1 MARAIVY
8 TDFDGVLNA
17 FPEAEPTPSDLYSP
31 ERAFRLD
38 GEATV
43 HVGSGAAYRIRW
55 SSELTDALHELAC
68 TGAIELQ
75 WLSTWQPYTALLNER
90 LGWNAQIIGT
100 VQWYDPITYTG
111 LRDGKYRAVARRVE
125 VEADGGDPAPI
136 VWIAGRTRA
145 HGAAGQP
152 HRHLPAAVGAHLR
165 VHRESARVRR
175 RDARRR
181 ADTARARRPHGL
193 LMRVC
198 AEGHGFAK
206 PLRIFAV
213 QMAVVRRIASIMH
226 GQGNGREKERTP

>member
-38 GEATV
+38 GDATV
-43 HVGSGAAYRIRW
+43 HVGNGAAYRIRW

-125 VEADGGDPAPI
+125 VEADGDDPEPI
-136 VWIAGRTRA
+136 VWIDDEECTRTRCDE
-145 HGAAGQP
+145 
-152 HRHLPAAVGAHLR
+152 LR
-165 VHRESARVRR
+165 ASAPVAPVLMVRPDSRIGISRRQWALICAFIANPRAFGDVTLDVEPTLRE
-175 RDARRR
+175 
-181 ADTARARRPHGL
+181 H
-193 LMRVC
+193 
-198 AEGHGFAK
+198 EGHTGY
-206 PLRIFAV
+206 
-213 QMAVVRRIASIMH
+213 
-226 GQGNGREKERTP
+226 

>member
-17 FPEAEPTPSDLYSP
+17 FPEAQPTPSDLYSP

-75 WLSTWQPYTALLNER
+75 WLSTWQPYTVLLNER

-125 VEADGGDPAPI
+125 VEADRDDPAPI
-136 VWIAGRTRA
+136 VWIDDEECTRTRCDE
-145 HGAAGQP
+145 
-152 HRHLPAAVGAHLR
+152 LR
-165 VHRESARVRR
+165 ASALVAPVLMVRPDSRIGISRRQWALICAFIANPRAFGDVTLDVEPTLRE
-175 RDARRR
+175 
-181 ADTARARRPHGL
+181 H
-193 LMRVC
+193 
-198 AEGHGFAK
+198 EGHTGY
-206 PLRIFAV
+206 
-213 QMAVVRRIASIMH
+213 
-226 GQGNGREKERTP
+226 

>member
-125 VEADGGDPAPI
+125 VETDGGDPAPI
-136 VWIAGRTRA
+136 VWIDDEECTRTRCDE
-145 HGAAGQP
+145 
-152 HRHLPAAVGAHLR
+152 LR
-165 VHRESARVRR
+165 ASAPVAPVLMVRPDSRIGISR
-175 RDARRR
+175 RQWALICAFIANPR
-181 ADTARARRPHGL
+181 AFV

>member
-43 HVGSGAAYRIRW
+43 HVGNGAAYRIRW

-111 LRDGKYRAVARRVE
+111 LRDGKYRAVARRGE

-136 VWIAGRTRA
+136 VWIDDEECTRTRCDE
-145 HGAAGQP
+145 
-152 HRHLPAAVGAHLR
+152 LR
-165 VHRESARVRR
+165 ASAPVAPVLMVRPDSRIGISRRQWALICAFIANPRTFGDVTLDVEPTLRE
-175 RDARRR
+175 
-181 ADTARARRPHGL
+181 H
-193 LMRVC
+193 
-198 AEGHGFAK
+198 EGHMGY
-206 PLRIFAV
+206 
-213 QMAVVRRIASIMH
+213 
-226 GQGNGREKERTP
+226 

>member
-43 HVGSGAAYRIRW
+43 HVGNGAAYRIRW

-136 VWIAGRTRA
+136 VWIDDEECTRTQCDELRA
-145 HGAAGQP
+145 SAPVAPVLMVRPDSRIGISRRQWALICAFIANPRTFGDVTLDVEP
-152 HRHLPAAVGAHLR
+152 TLR
-165 VHRESARVRR
+165 EH
-175 RDARRR
+175 
-181 ADTARARRPHGL
+181 
-193 LMRVC
+193 
-198 AEGHGFAK
+198 EGHMGY
-206 PLRIFAV
+206 
-213 QMAVVRRIASIMH
+213 
-226 GQGNGREKERTP
+226 

>member
-17 FPEAEPTPSDLYSP
+17 FPEAEPTPSDLYSL

-38 GEATV
+38 GDATV
-43 HVGSGAAYRIRW
+43 HVGNGAAYRIRW

-111 LRDGKYRAVARRVE
+111 LCDGK
-125 VEADGGDPAPI
+125 
-136 VWIAGRTRA
+136 
-145 HGAAGQP
+145 
-152 HRHLPAAVGAHLR
+152 
-165 VHRESARVRR
+165 
-175 RDARRR
+175 
-181 ADTARARRPHGL
+181 
-193 LMRVC
+193 
-198 AEGHGFAK
+198 
-206 PLRIFAV
+206 
-213 QMAVVRRIASIMH
+213 
-226 GQGNGREKERTP
+226 

>member
-38 GEATV
+38 GDATV
-43 HVGSGAAYRIRW
+43 HVGNGAAYRIRW

-111 LRDGKYRAVARRVE
+111 LRDGKYRAVARRGE
-125 VEADGGDPAPI
+125 VEADGDDPAPI
-136 VWIAGRTRA
+136 VWIDDEECTRTRCDE
-145 HGAAGQP
+145 
-152 HRHLPAAVGAHLR
+152 LR
-165 VHRESARVRR
+165 ASAPVAPVLMVRPDIRIGISRRQWALICAFIANPRAFGDVTLDVEPTLRE
-175 RDARRR
+175 
-181 ADTARARRPHGL
+181 H
-193 LMRVC
+193 
-198 AEGHGFAK
+198 EGHMGY
-206 PLRIFAV
+206 
-213 QMAVVRRIASIMH
+213 
-226 GQGNGREKERTP
+226 

>member
-17 FPEAEPTPSDLYSP
+17 FPEAEPKPSDLYSP

-90 LGWNAQIIGT
+90 LGWNAQIKI
-100 VQWYDPITYTG
+100 
-111 LRDGKYRAVARRVE
+111 
-125 VEADGGDPAPI
+125 
-136 VWIAGRTRA
+136 
-145 HGAAGQP
+145 
-152 HRHLPAAVGAHLR
+152 
-165 VHRESARVRR
+165 
-175 RDARRR
+175 
-181 ADTARARRPHGL
+181 
-193 LMRVC
+193 
-198 AEGHGFAK
+198 
-206 PLRIFAV
+206 
-213 QMAVVRRIASIMH
+213 
-226 GQGNGREKERTP
+226 